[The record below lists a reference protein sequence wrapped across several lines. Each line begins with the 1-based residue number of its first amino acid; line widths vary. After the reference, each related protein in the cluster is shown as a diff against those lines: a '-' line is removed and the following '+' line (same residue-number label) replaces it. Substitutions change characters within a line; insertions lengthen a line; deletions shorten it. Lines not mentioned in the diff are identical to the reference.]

1 MALMQ
6 KPTGPFPED
15 TTESNMLVS
24 LEESGDVEQENIE
37 YSGVAA
43 FVEGQFRRSKDDR
56 INDEER

>member
-1 MALMQ
+1 MQ

>member
-1 MALMQ
+1 MQ

-24 LEESGDVEQENIE
+24 LKESGDVEQENIE